1 MVRDVAVCEKRNE
14 RKVGKGAKRKEAIE
28 KVNGYW
34 EDHKVRIFSFFSA
47 KCIVQGL
54 MFSLVHCC
62 NLLAL
67 LVSGLCPTLGLL
79 YFQRNWLSFVY
90 LANCVI
96 ILLCVCLLLTSCVYV
111 IPKILC
117 GHHQRKSWTSSICF
131 FVYTFPVEDT
141 AYSWLDLGVRYVR

>member
-34 EDHKVRIFSFFSA
+34 EDHEVRIFSFFSA

-62 NLLAL
+62 YLLAL

-79 YFQRNWLSFVY
+79 SFQRNWLSFVY
-90 LANCVI
+90 QANCVI

-111 IPKILC
+111 TSKILC
-117 GHHQRKSWTSSICF
+117 GHHQRKFWTSSVCF
-131 FVYTFPVEDT
+131 FMYTFPVEDT